1 MEETKFENID
11 ILETNKNNLE
21 TNDIEKEIE
30 ENIELSKSSIIKLAR
45 RAGVKS
51 LSEESYNTIK
61 SLIGIKLKDVIKATV
76 IINDSHQ
83 TKTIMGNDVYK
94 ALQLLNYNVT
104 HSDNLNSN
112 KI

>member
-1 MEETKFENID
+1 MEDTKLDNID
-11 ILETNKNNLE
+11 NIQNNNNLE
-21 TNDIEKEIE
+21 EK

-51 LSEESYNTIK
+51 LSEESYNTIR
-61 SLIGIKLKDVIKATV
+61 SLIGIKLKDVIKSTV
-76 IINDSHQ
+76 IVNDSHQ

-94 ALQLLNYNVT
+94 ALNLLNYNIT
-104 HSDNLNSN
+104 QSDSLNSN

>member
-1 MEETKFENID
+1 MEETKLESIDIIENI
-11 ILETNKNNLE
+11 ETDE
-21 TNDIEKEIE
+21 TED
-30 ENIELSKSSIIKLAR
+30 NIELSKSSITKLAR

-51 LSEESYNTIK
+51 LSEETYNTIR

-76 IINDSHQ
+76 IVNDSHQ

-94 ALQLLNYNVT
+94 ALNMLNYNIT
-104 HSDNLNSN
+104 QSDNLNSN

>member
-1 MEETKFENID
+1 MEEVKIENIED
-11 ILETNKNNLE
+11 IKDNTNNLE
-21 TNDIEKEIE
+21 EK
-30 ENIELSKSSIIKLAR
+30 IELSKSSIIKLAR

-51 LSEESYNTIK
+51 LSEESYNTIR
-61 SLIGIKLKDVIKATV
+61 SLIGIKLKDIIKATV

-94 ALQLLNYNVT
+94 ALNLLNYNIT
-104 HSDNLNSN
+104 QSDNLNSN

>member
-1 MEETKFENID
+1 MEDTKLDNID
-11 ILETNKNNLE
+11 NIQNNNNLE
-21 TNDIEKEIE
+21 EK

-51 LSEESYNTIK
+51 LSEESYNTIR
-61 SLIGIKLKDVIKATV
+61 SLIGIKLKDIVKATV
-76 IINDSHQ
+76 IVNDSHQ

-94 ALQLLNYNVT
+94 ALNLLNYNIT
-104 HSDNLNSN
+104 QSDSLNSN